1 MALVNIGNTE
11 IKKKRKMLGSF
22 DDFLLVI
29 SSFVGIKPRKQLV
42 ACFHFLI
49 LIHYIHIE
57 PNQTKY
63 IRRR

>member
-1 MALVNIGNTE
+1 
-11 IKKKRKMLGSF
+11 MLGSF

-49 LIHYIHIE
+49 LIHYI
-57 PNQTKY
+57 Y
-63 IRRR
+63 INI